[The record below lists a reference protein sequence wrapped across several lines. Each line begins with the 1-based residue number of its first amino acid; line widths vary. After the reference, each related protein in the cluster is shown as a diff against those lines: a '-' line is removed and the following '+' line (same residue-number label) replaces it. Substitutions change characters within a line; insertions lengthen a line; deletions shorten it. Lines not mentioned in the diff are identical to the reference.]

1 MNSRAKIRSTA
12 AKRKSQRPDTPQ
24 DAQAATAKN
33 EATFANFKDQIE
45 LMKVL
50 ALGTG
55 MCTAA
60 YVLAASELAVL
71 TRIVGAM
78 TCMTLGVWIGV
89 CGVLVYFRNR
99 LNLSGLSVGQ
109 RVWRVAQYLVVMC
122 ATLFAFS
129 TAVELAKLKVSGVRA
144 PAATSEA
151 L

>member
-1 MNSRAKIRSTA
+1 MNSRARIRSKA
-12 AKRKSQRPDTPQ
+12 AKRNSQRPHTPQ
-24 DAQAATAKN
+24 DPQAATAKN

-60 YVLAASELAVL
+60 YVLAASELTAL
-71 TRIVGAM
+71 TRFVGAM

-89 CGVLVYFRNR
+89 CGVFVYFRNR

-109 RVWRVAQYLVVMC
+109 RAWRVAQYLIVMC

-129 TAVELAKLKVSGVRA
+129 TAVELAKLKVSGAMA
-144 PAATSEA
+144 PAAKSQA
-151 L
+151 S

>member
-12 AKRKSQRPDTPQ
+12 AKRKSQRPDTPH

-144 PAATSEA
+144 LAATSEA